1 MAVNIL
7 VYPAFIGY
15 PDRLSTVIMTK
26 AQPGL
31 IRFFLR
37 FLVKYQ

>member
-7 VYPAFIGY
+7 FYPVFIRY
-15 PDRLSTVIMTK
+15 PDHLSTVIMTK
-26 AQPGL
+26 TQPGL